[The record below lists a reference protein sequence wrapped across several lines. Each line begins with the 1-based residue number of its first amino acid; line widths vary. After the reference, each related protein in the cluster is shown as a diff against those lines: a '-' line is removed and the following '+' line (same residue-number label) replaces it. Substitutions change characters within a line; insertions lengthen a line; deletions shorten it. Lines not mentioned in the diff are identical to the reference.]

1 MTDHAHASSHETRS
15 LGAWLAAPVD
25 IAWLAAFRVL
35 FGLTLFVSMYRFIVY
50 GWLDEFFLKPRF
62 HFKYWGFGWVEP
74 LNDALMR
81 DLFWALAVLALLVAA
96 GVAFRLSALLLVL
109 GFTYLQL
116 IDVATYLNHYYLASL
131 LGLLLV
137 CSPAHRAWS
146 VDAWLFPTLQRSAIP
161 RAVQALFRFQVGVV
175 YTFAGLAKAHGDW
188 LLHAT
193 PLRIWLSS
201 HTGLPVVGP
210 LFRYEWVAFLMS
222 WGGFLFDTCV
232 PWFLL
237 YKRTRPYAYV
247 VLIGFHV
254 TVGELFPIGMFPVIM
269 MLAATVFFDADWP
282 RVLVRLPH
290 AHTGAA
296 FKPLHK
302 GWLALAA
309 VYCAVQLLMPMRC
322 FLYGGNVR
330 WHEQGMR
337 FSWRVMVREKNGA
350 ITYVVH
356 SKSKG
361 RTWHVSPERY
371 LTPRQAREIEG
382 QPDLILQLAHH
393 ISDTFDRKG
402 LGPVEVRVQA
412 VVSLNGRAGIPMIDP
427 AVDLNTVRDG
437 LARAAWILP
446 APEEA
451 PPHTRPI

>member
-1 MTDHAHASSHETRS
+1 MTEPTRASSFRVW
-15 LGAWLAAPVD
+15 LGAPVD
-25 IAWLAAFRVL
+25 IAWLAAFRIL
-35 FGLTLFVSMYRFIVY
+35 FGLTLFTSLVRFIAY

-62 HFKYWGFGWVEP
+62 HFKYFGFAWVEP
-74 LNDALMR
+74 LHDALLR
-81 DLFWALAVLALLVAA
+81 DLFWALALLALCVAA

-116 IDVATYLNHYYLASL
+116 IDVTTYLNHYYLVSL

-146 VDAWLFPTLQRSAIP
+146 VDAWLFPKLRSDVIA
-161 RAVQALFRFQVGVV
+161 RGVQVLFRFQVGVV

-193 PLRIWLSS
+193 PLRIWLGS
-201 HTGLPVVGP
+201 HTSMPVVGP
-210 LFRYEWVAFLMS
+210 LFRSELVAFLMS

-247 VLIGFHV
+247 VLIGFHLV
-254 TVGELFPIGMFPVIM
+254 VGQLFPIGMFPVIM

-282 RVLVRLPH
+282 RVLPFLRNARAVGRPTNVRP
-290 AHTGAA
+290 T
-296 FKPLHK
+296 
-302 GWLALAA
+302 WLAIA
-309 VYCAVQLLMPMRC
+309 VAYCLVQLLMPLRS
-322 FLYGGNVR
+322 FAYGGNVR

-361 RTWHVSPERY
+361 RTWYVSPESY
-371 LTPRQAREIEG
+371 LTPRQSREIEG

-393 ISDTFDRKG
+393 IGDQFERRG

-412 VVSLNGRAGIPMIDP
+412 VVSLNGRLGQPMIDP
-427 AVDLNTVRDG
+427 TVDLYRVRDG
-437 LARAAWILP
+437 LARADWILP
-446 APEEA
+446 APQEP
-451 PPHTRPI
+451 PPHMHPI